1 MKRDTAILKI
11 ESFTEGFLV
20 LSVQD
25 EGVKALVKAV
35 TDKCRE
41 KYGGYMRVSM
51 SPPYK
56 PRTLEQNDKWWA
68 MCTEYGRFRG
78 MSKDDVALGVKYRAM
93 DEGLWEYD
101 EVPFSKTKER
111 IPKSTTEA
119 DTAQMSVLID
129 VLYRIAAEDGY
140 TFEDV

>member
-1 MKRDTAILKI
+1 MKKETAILKI
-11 ESFTEGFLV
+11 ESFTSGFLV
-20 LSVQD
+20 LSTEN
-25 EGVKALVKAV
+25 EGVKSMIKFLV
-35 TDKCRE
+35 DKCKE
-41 KYGGYMRVSM
+41 KYRGYMRVDM
-51 SPPYK
+51 SPPYR
-56 PRTLEQNDKWWA
+56 PRSNDQNAKWWA
-68 MCTEYGRFRG
+68 LCTEYGRYCG
-78 MSKDDVALGVKYRAM
+78 MNKEDVAMGVKYRAM

-140 TFEDV
+140 TFEEE